1 MELFRDEGTIARA
14 ENTESTVP
22 AESLPA
28 VDMFDKKD
36 LEIDRGWEAGAVLG
50 EGGFGV
56 ANLWSRWMNGYMNVS
71 K

>member
-1 MELFRDEGTIARA
+1 
-14 ENTESTVP
+14 VP